1 MNQARL
7 RSHCPLHHREGLAG
21 APSCSR
27 LSWPSPYGT
36 LLPVLLSVAGSSC
49 SLGDRTEPS

>member
-1 MNQARL
+1 
-7 RSHCPLHHREGLAG
+7 
-21 APSCSR
+21 